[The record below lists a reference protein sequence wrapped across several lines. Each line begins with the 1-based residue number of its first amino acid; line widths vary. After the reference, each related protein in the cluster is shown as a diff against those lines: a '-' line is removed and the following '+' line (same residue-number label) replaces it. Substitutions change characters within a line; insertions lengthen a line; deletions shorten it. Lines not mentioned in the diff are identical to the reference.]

1 MPKLP
6 AQIWILATGRLLSQI
21 GSGLTLFYAPIF
33 FVEKLGLSATAV
45 GMAIGLQSLT
55 GVLGRL
61 LSGSLVD
68 RLGRKPIL
76 LSAMLMSAIGAG
88 IFAVATNFFT
98 LVIGN
103 LCLGLGVGLYW
114 PANESLVADLASG
127 SEERRTAYAF
137 TRLADNLGMGL
148 GIVGGG
154 LMIQLALNY
163 RWLFSLDALSFII
176 FAGVIFG
183 GIRETKPQVAITTS
197 AWSGY
202 LQALQ
207 DRRLQL
213 YLLVNIVFT
222 TYMAQLEMTMPLY
235 IIKFAGGT
243 TAIVTFLYTL
253 NLVMLAAGQLPVI
266 KWLRVY
272 RHAQALGI
280 AASFWG
286 VGFICTALATID
298 LRHSWGWLVLTMI
311 FWAIAI
317 AAYNPTASALTADIA
332 PAHLM
337 GVYTSLNSLCWAVGF
352 AIGPPLGGWALDQS
366 LGVVQIF
373 WGSLALLSLGMWV
386 ILVALDRLLRTPEPA
401 PEQL

>member
-6 AQIWILATGRLLSQI
+6 AQVWMLAIGRLLSQI

-33 FVEKLGLSATAV
+33 FVNQLGLSATAV
-45 GMAIGLQSLT
+45 GMAIGSQSIT
-55 GVLGRL
+55 GVVGRL

-76 LSAMLMSAIGAG
+76 LSAMVLSASGAG
-88 IFAVATNFFT
+88 IFALAHDFST

-103 LCLGLGVGLYW
+103 LCFGLGVGLYW
-114 PANESLVADLASG
+114 PANESLVADLTTG

-137 TRLADNLGMGL
+137 TRLADNLGMGV

-163 RWLFSLDALSFII
+163 RWLFGLDALSFIV
-176 FAGVIFG
+176 FAGVIFW
-183 GIRETKPQVAITTS
+183 GIRETKSQQASPGS
-197 AWSGY
+197 AWGGY
-202 LQALQ
+202 AQALA

-213 YLLVNIVFT
+213 YLLVNIIFT
-222 TYMAQLEMTMPLY
+222 TYMAQLETTMPLY
-235 IIKFAGGT
+235 ITKFAGGT
-243 TAIVTFLYTL
+243 TAVVTALFTL
-253 NLVMLAAGQLPVI
+253 NLIMLAAGQLPVI
-266 KWLRVY
+266 KWLRPY
-272 RHAQALGI
+272 RHAHALGI
-280 AASFWG
+280 AASFCG
-286 VGFICTALATID
+286 IGFICTALATID
-298 LRHSWGWLVLTMI
+298 RPHSWGWLVFTMI

-332 PAHLM
+332 PVQLM

-366 LGVVQIF
+366 VGVVQIF
-373 WGSLALLSLGMWV
+373 WGMLALGSLLMWV
-386 ILVALDRLLRTPEPA
+386 ILLALDRLLLQSRPA
-401 PEQL
+401 PENL